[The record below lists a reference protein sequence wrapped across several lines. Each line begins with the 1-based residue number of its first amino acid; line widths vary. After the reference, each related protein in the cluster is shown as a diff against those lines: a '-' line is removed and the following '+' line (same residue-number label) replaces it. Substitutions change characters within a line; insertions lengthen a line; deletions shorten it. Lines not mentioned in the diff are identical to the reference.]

1 MSDYG
6 ERYRQAEILRK
17 NEQFEEA
24 ENAFQALWTE
34 LPNPNIGW
42 RWIYCLRKL
51 GNGQAAMQ
59 AASLVAEAFPK
70 DVWVQREHAWCIY
83 SQEVKTAQA
92 KKDLGRTTYFAQ
104 KMLDM
109 VSDELIRKQAVFAVI
124 DTAKERGKWDI
135 VSQWCD
141 QLDPEQLSSEMNA
154 FGEQKSMSDRERW
167 YYAKVKALVNLKQWP
182 EARQFALKA
191 RELFPRKDDFP
202 RWAAQARASE
212 GDVDGGTE
220 EIENLIRRGNTQWY
234 ILADL
239 AQMKRQQGKN
249 EEALQIACKA
259 ALAFGE
265 DKAKVNLF
273 VLLAELGLAL
283 DHVEFAA
290 YHIALT
296 KSIRSREGWP
306 VKEDLMRLERQVNA
320 TSVDIGPILLSAD
333 SRQLFSAC
341 QTEWRKY
348 VTARRARH
356 TGRICNLPDGK
367 NFAFIAPD
375 TGGENI
381 HVFLREIPRAAQ
393 TLGAR
398 VEYSLEPSFD
408 HKKNRE
414 SFRAV
419 DVRLATSGKVG
430 ESGR

>member
-6 ERYRQAEILRK
+6 ERYRQAEALRK
-17 NEQFEEA
+17 NEQFEKA
-24 ENAFQALWTE
+24 ESAFHALWAE
-34 LPNPNIGW
+34 LPNPNVGW

-51 GNGQAAMQ
+51 GYGQTAMQ
-59 AASLVAEAFPK
+59 VALLVTEAFPE
-70 DVWVQREHAWCIY
+70 DMWVQREYAWCIY
-83 SQEVKTAQA
+83 SHEVKIAQA
-92 KKDLGRTTYFAQ
+92 QKDVGRTMYFAQ

-109 VSDELIRKQAVFAVI
+109 VSDDLIRKQAVFAVV

-141 QLDPEQLSSEMNA
+141 RLDPEQLSSEMNA

-167 YYAKVKALVNLKQWP
+167 YYAKVKALVHIKQWS
-182 EARQFALKA
+182 EARQLALKA
-191 RELFPRKDDFP
+191 RESFHYKDDFP

-212 GDVDGGTE
+212 GDVVGAAE

-239 AQMKRQQGKN
+239 AQMKRQEGKN
-249 EEALQIACKA
+249 EEALQTACKA

-273 VLLAELGLAL
+273 ALLAELGLVL
-283 DHVEFAA
+283 EHVEFAA

-296 KSIRSREGWP
+296 KFIRTREGWS
-306 VKEDLMRLERQVNA
+306 VKEDLMRLEKLVN
-320 TSVDIGPILLSAD
+320 TSSAD
-333 SRQLFSAC
+333 VSLILQSANPRRLFSVC

-348 VTARRARH
+348 VTAGRARY
-356 TGRICNLPDGK
+356 TGKICNLPTGK

-381 HVFLREIPRAAQ
+381 HVFLREISRTAQ

-398 VEYSLEPSFD
+398 VGYSLEPSFD

-419 DVRLATSGKVG
+419 DVRLTASGKVS
-430 ESGR
+430 ESDR